1 MDDAREKD
9 DGARIDAIAGE
20 IAAERRRQ
28 VTRWG
33 RQDHPSIGPAGSE
46 PFGRIA
52 DRWKAINDARME
64 TGAHS
69 WDAILLEEVFEA
81 LAESDPARRR
91 AELVQLAAVAAAEI
105 EAIDRFGVLRRGPLI
120 SPRELAGNL
129 DRFTVIDVRYLMG
142 GPLGGEQHAA
152 GHVAG
157 AAYVDMDRDLADPP
171 GAGGRHPLP
180 EETRFEEAMRR
191 AGVRADR
198 PVVAY
203 DDWQGRG
210 AARAWW
216 LLRFHGHPD
225 VRVLDGGW
233 SAWLADGLP
242 VESGAVHAEPGD
254 FTVSPDKG
262 MPVVE
267 ADDVLGVE
275 VLVDARAAE
284 RFSGA
289 TEPVDPVAGRIPGA
303 VNVPTTANLDEY
315 GRFLPAHRLR
325 EAYARVGADASDSVA
340 AYCGSGVTA
349 THDLLAMEVAGIR
362 GALYPGSW
370 SGWITDPDR
379 PIETG

>member
-1 MDDAREKD
+1 M
-9 DGARIDAIAGE
+9 
-20 IAAERRRQ
+20 
-28 VTRWG
+28 
-33 RQDHPSIGPAGSE
+33 
-46 PFGRIA
+46 
-52 DRWKAINDARME
+52 
-64 TGAHS
+64 
-69 WDAILLEEVFEA
+69 
-81 LAESDPARRR
+81 
-91 AELVQLAAVAAAEI
+91 
-105 EAIDRFGVLRRGPLI
+105 RRGPLI